1 MNDVMQAVEIAAFG
15 PPEGLRLAERP
26 VPQPGDGELL
36 IRVAASGVNR
46 PDVLQRKGNYA
57 PPAGVSDLPG
67 LEVAGVVE
75 SGDAAAMAQAGLRV
89 GDRVCALVAG
99 GGYAQWCVAPVAQCL
114 PVPQGLSD
122 VEAAS
127 LPETVFTVW
136 SNVFDRGR
144 LQAGE
149 VLLVQGGSSGIG
161 VTAIQLARAR
171 GATVIVTAG
180 SDEKCAACLAL
191 GAHYAINYKTQDF
204 VAEARR
210 LTDGRGVDVVLDMV
224 AGSYV
229 AREVECLAEDG
240 RVVIIAVQ
248 GGLDAQ
254 FNAGLVLRRRLTIT
268 GSTLRPRPVAFKGA
282 IAQALREHVWPLLA
296 SGAVKPVI
304 HTTFPAA
311 QAAQA
316 HALMESNQHV
326 GKIVLTWTT

>member
-57 PPAGVSDLPG
+57 PSVGVSDLPG

-127 LPETVFTVW
+127 LPETFFTVW

-268 GSTLRPRPVAFKGA
+268 GSTLRPRSLEFKTA
-282 IAQALREHVWPLLA
+282 IAAALKEKVWPLIA
-296 SGAVKPVI
+296 SGAIRPVI
-304 HTTFPAA
+304 YSTFAATDASRAHT
-311 QAAQA
+311 
-316 HALMESNQHV
+316 LMESNQHI
-326 GKIVLTWTT
+326 GKIVLTW